1 MRASCV
7 DTLRCGEI
15 ALGIGALIDVLAR
28 GHVGEGGFLA
38 TGDDV
43 RANEAEALVTAHRG
57 PVLVVEGPRGVLH
70 KAILNLGEVVA
81 AHARTGGHGGGPG
94 AIGLAE
100 KGGQASSLVAGVAD
114 VADDGAVVEPLARQL
129 VGRSVFNLR
138 QRRTLGG

>member
-57 PVLVVEGPRGVLH
+57 PVLVVEGPRSVLH
-70 KAILNLGEVVA
+70 KAVLNLGEVVA
-81 AHARTGGHGGGPG
+81 AHARAGGHGGGPG
-94 AIGLAE
+94 AVGLAE
-100 KGGQASSLVAGVAD
+100 QGGQASSLVAGVAD